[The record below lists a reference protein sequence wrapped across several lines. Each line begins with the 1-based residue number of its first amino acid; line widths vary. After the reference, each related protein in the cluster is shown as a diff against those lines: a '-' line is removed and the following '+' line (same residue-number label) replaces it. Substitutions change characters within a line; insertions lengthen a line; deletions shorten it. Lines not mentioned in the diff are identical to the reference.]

1 MERHTRSY
9 IQLVKPG
16 ITISNVISATAGF
29 FLASSIVGFQ
39 LTVMIGVLGGVAL
52 IIASACVINNMIDRK
67 RDIKMKRTRGREI
80 PAGNIS
86 LLAASLFSFVLGASG
101 FGLLIVWTNTLTVIL
116 GVVAYVWY
124 IVIYGLAKRLTPLST
139 IIGGVCGA
147 LPPVAGYTA
156 LTNQLDATAWV
167 LFALL
172 MIWQLAHF
180 YAIAIFRKDD
190 YANADLPIWSVRYGT
205 KSTKAQIFFWVVIFA
220 LTTPLLT
227 LFGAT
232 GYTYLVVMTVLSVYW
247 VYVGI
252 VNYRKL
258 DDIKWSKKMFGVSL
272 VVLLAM
278 CAVIAVG
285 GYLP

>member
-9 IQLVKPG
+9 IQLIKPG
-16 ITISNVISATAGF
+16 ITVSNVISATAGF
-29 FLASSIVGFQ
+29 FLASSVAGFS
-39 LTVMIGVLGGVAL
+39 LTVMIGVLAGVAL

-67 RDIKMKRTRGREI
+67 RDIKMKRTKGREI

-86 LLAASLFSFVLGASG
+86 LLAASVFSFVLGISG

-116 GVVAYVWY
+116 GVIAYIWY

-156 LTNQLDATAWV
+156 LTNQLDVTAWI

-220 LTTPLLT
+220 LITPLLT

-232 GYTYLVVMTVLSVYW
+232 GYIYLVIMVSLSVYW
-247 VYVGI
+247 VYVGVI
-252 VNYRKL
+252 NYRKL

-272 VVLLAM
+272 IVLLAM
-278 CAVIAVG
+278 CAAIAVG

>member
-9 IQLVKPG
+9 IQLIKPG
-16 ITISNVISATAGF
+16 ITLSNTISAAAGF
-29 FLASSIVGFQ
+29 FLAASMVGFRWM
-39 LTVMIGVLGGVAL
+39 TMIGVLGGVAL
-52 IIASACVINNMIDRK
+52 VIASACVINNMIDRG

-86 LLAASLFSFVLGASG
+86 LIAASIFAFLLGVVG
-101 FGLLIVWTNTLTVIL
+101 FGLLALWTNFLTLVL
-116 GVVAYVWY
+116 GVIAYLWY
-124 IVIYGLAKRLTPLST
+124 IVVYGIAKRTTPLST

-156 LTNQLDATAWV
+156 LTNQLDVVAWT

-190 YANADLPIWSVRYGT
+190 YAKAELPIWSVRYGT

-220 LTTPLLT
+220 LITPLLT

-232 GYTYLVVMTVLSVYW
+232 GYVYLAVMLVLGVYW
-247 VYVGI
+247 VYVGV
-252 VNYRKL
+252 VNYKKL
-258 DDIKWSKKMFGVSL
+258 SDEKWSRKMFGVSL
-272 VVLLAM
+272 LVMLVM
-278 CAVIAVG
+278 SGTIGIG

>member
-9 IQLVKPG
+9 IQLIKPG

-29 FLASSIVGFQ
+29 FLASSIVGFR
-39 LTVMIGVLGGVAL
+39 LTAMIGVLGGVAL
-52 IIASACVINNMIDRK
+52 IIASACVVNNMIDRK
-67 RDIKMKRTRGREI
+67 RDIKMKRTKGREI

-86 LLAASLFSFVLGASG
+86 LLAASVFSFVLGILG

-116 GVVAYVWY
+116 GVIAYIWY

-156 LTNQLDATAWV
+156 LTNQLDVTAWV

-205 KSTKAQIFFWVVIFA
+205 KSTKAQIFFWVVLFA
-220 LTTPLLT
+220 LITPLLT

-232 GYTYLVVMTVLSVYW
+232 GYIYLAVMTALSVYW
-247 VYVGI
+247 VYIGV

-258 DDIKWSKKMFGVSL
+258 DDVKWSKKMFGVSL

-278 CAVIAVG
+278 CAAIAVG